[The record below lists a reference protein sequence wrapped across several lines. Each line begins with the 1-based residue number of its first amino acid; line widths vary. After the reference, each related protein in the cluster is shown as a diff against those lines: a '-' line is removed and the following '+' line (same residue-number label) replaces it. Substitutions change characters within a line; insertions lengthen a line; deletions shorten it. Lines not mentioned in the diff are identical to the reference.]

1 MQTGIKIGHD
11 QQAVENISDLI
22 RDIINAKTNDYVKAM
37 AIEAMKETLSI
48 TGLSFQNVTIGDK
61 THNYYCEQDDEQD
74 DEES

>member
-11 QQAVENISDLI
+11 QQAVDNIGDLI

-48 TGLSFQNVTIGDK
+48 TGLSFQDVTIGDH
-61 THNYYCEQDDEQD
+61 TQNYYNDLNDAG
-74 DEES
+74 EETND